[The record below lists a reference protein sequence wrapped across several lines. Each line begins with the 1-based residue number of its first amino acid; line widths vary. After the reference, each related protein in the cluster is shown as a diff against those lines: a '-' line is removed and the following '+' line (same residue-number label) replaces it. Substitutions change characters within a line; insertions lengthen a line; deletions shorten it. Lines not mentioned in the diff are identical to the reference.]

1 MLTGVWHQPP
11 YQIDDHADIKGKQ
24 GSVFACVMVD
34 TVEEFDT
41 YMRVP
46 LKPELAEQA

>member
-1 MLTGVWHQPP
+1 MHIHKCYLAE
-11 YQIDDHADIKGKQ
+11 DNKGKQ

-34 TVEEFDT
+34 TVEEFG
-41 YMRVP
+41 MRVS